1 MAGGAGPLLFSEQ
14 IPAFPGLCERGGEG
28 SPVKGVLAMN
38 RMKSIF
44 TGSMLGLG
52 LLLAAGQPAHAVQAV
67 WDGAYTPLSGSY
79 AEWNIFNDTN
89 TAVANIQDNTPE
101 VSLIGPGSFQV
112 SETFGAFL
120 TSGGNIYN
128 PSFPLVLNVSANGL
142 GAGTSD
148 VYLRVSS
155 LGNFDT
161 TLNQSF
167 TGFTLNGV
175 AGTYTQLFN
184 EVITGGFGGNEVEAL
199 ISWLGV
205 THSGSLT
212 IAFNSIGSSVS
223 LDQLSLNVAPVP
235 LPAAAYLMASGLVG
249 IAAMAR
255 RRMRAA

>member
-1 MAGGAGPLLFSEQ
+1 
-14 IPAFPGLCERGGEG
+14 
-28 SPVKGVLAMN
+28 MN
-38 RMKSIF
+38 SMKSIF
-44 TGSMLGLG
+44 TGSLLGLG

-67 WDGAYTPLSGSY
+67 WDGAYTPLAGHY
-79 AEWNIFNDTN
+79 AEWNIFNDTG
-89 TAVANIQDNTPE
+89 AAANIQDNTPD
-101 VSLIGPGSFQV
+101 VSLIGGGSYQV

-128 PSFPLVLNVSANGL
+128 PSFPLVVSVSASGL

-148 VYLRVSS
+148 IYLRVAT

-161 TLNQSF
+161 TLNQSL
-167 TGFTLNGV
+167 TSFTLNGV
-175 AGTYTQLFN
+175 AGTYTELFN
-184 EVITGGFGGNEVEAL
+184 QVITGGFGGNEVEAL
-199 ISWLGV
+199 VKWLGV
-205 THSGSLT
+205 THTGTLN

-255 RRMRAA
+255 RKIRAS